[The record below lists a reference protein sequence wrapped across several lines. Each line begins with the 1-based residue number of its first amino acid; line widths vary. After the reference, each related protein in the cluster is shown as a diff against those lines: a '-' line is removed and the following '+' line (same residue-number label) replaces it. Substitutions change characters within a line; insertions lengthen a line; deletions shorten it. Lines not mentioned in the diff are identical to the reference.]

1 MDHVILVED
10 DPDDIYFFKEVVKNS
25 QLNMRL
31 TIFEDGGELYEFL
44 LKNPSKKYLVLL
56 DLNMPRLS
64 GLETLKKLNNY
75 SLEKNNIIIAYT
87 TSNYKSDLEEAYQL
101 GVKSYIVKPDNQK
114 DLSELIETLLQ
125 YWFKWNRLPGT
136 D

>member
-1 MDHVILVED
+1 MVED

-25 QLNMRL
+25 QLNIRL
-31 TIFEDGGELYEFL
+31 TTFEDGGELYEFL
-44 LKNPSKKYLVLL
+44 LKNPSKQYLVLL

>member
-25 QLNMRL
+25 QLNIRL

-44 LKNPSKKYLVLL
+44 LKNPSKQYLVLL

-101 GVKSYIVKPDNQK
+101 GVKSFIVKPDNQK

>member
-44 LKNPSKKYLVLL
+44 LKNPSKQYLVLL

>member
-25 QLNMRL
+25 QLNMQL
-31 TIFEDGGELYEFL
+31 TIFEDGEELYEFL
-44 LKNPSKKYLVLL
+44 LKNPSKHYLILL

-64 GLETLKKLNNY
+64 GLETLKKINNC

-87 TSNYKSDLEEAYQL
+87 TSNYKRDLEEAYQL
-101 GVKSYIVKPDNQK
+101 GVKSYIVKPDNQR
-114 DLSELIETLLQ
+114 DLSELIETILQ

>member
-1 MDHVILVED
+1 MNHVILVED
-10 DPDDIYFFKEVVKNS
+10 DPDDIYFFRQVIRNS
-25 QLNMRL
+25 GSDVRL
-31 TIFEDGGELYEFL
+31 TIFQDGASLI
-44 LKNPSKKYLVLL
+44 KYLSINNSDQYLILL

-64 GLETLKKLNNY
+64 GIETLQELDKRDLTKK
-75 SLEKNNIIIAYT
+75 NILIVYT
-87 TSNYKSDLEEAYQL
+87 TSSYQRDLEEAYQL

-114 DLSELIETLLQ
+114 DLSQLIDTLLQ